1 MSAWIPAKEH
11 IDAMVRIIAD
21 TDEYNTF
28 AKGVFEGYYEGQP
41 KLDSLNDVQSTVIK
55 NIIGQALTD
64 EVILSVSNRYPRDG
78 MLELPGARPAWW
90 GERYEY
96 DETTRM
102 PTYTEALKIFDCYD
116 YQACEH
122 ESYENSVVGKLVE
135 LIRND
140 LADANFDMRT
150 TDAYNDAPWGWTSE
164 QKQAKKVT
172 ICVDCGSTKGTK
184 EVRA

>member
-11 IDAMVRIIAD
+11 IDAMVRMITY
-21 TDEYNTF
+21 TDEYNAF
-28 AKGVFEGYYEGQP
+28 ANKRIQEGVFEGYYKGQA
-41 KLDSLNDVQSTVIK
+41 KLDSLNNVQSTIIK
-55 NIIGQALTD
+55 NIIGQALTH
-64 EVILSVSNRYPRDG
+64 EVILSVSDRYPRDR

-90 GERYEY
+90 GEPYEY

-140 LADANFDMRT
+140 LAHADFDMRE

-164 QKQAKKVT
+164 Q
-172 ICVDCGSTKGTK
+172 STK